1 MKTTVPSKGAAPSD
15 RLIDATSTMS
25 TSAPAVAH
33 ADPLQYPR
41 KWSGRTIIWTI
52 LLRLLVPVLLIAI
65 WWGMSQTEITGL
77 FVPAPQE
84 ALQTFWEEFI
94 VGSAFASQTVPS
106 LIRALLGLGLAIIIG
121 VGVGVALGMSTIL
134 TGLFQPLVHLGR
146 SLPSP
151 ALLGVFFF
159 LFGVGDTPK
168 ILLIAFAVVWPIL
181 LNTIDGVG
189 TVGETRAQ
197 AAQVFRIP
205 ARRVVTHILLPGAAP
220 KIFAGIRTS
229 MSYALIMMIISELQR
244 SENGL
249 GYMLVQAQ
257 RNFDFPT
264 FFAVLI
270 MLVIIGVTFNIV
282 FKFIERRVLAWHIG
296 ATD

>member
-1 MKTTVPSKGAAPSD
+1 M
-15 RLIDATSTMS
+15 
-25 TSAPAVAH
+25 
-33 ADPLQYPR
+33 
-41 KWSGRTIIWTI
+41 
-52 LLRLLVPVLLIAI
+52 LLRLAVPVLIVVAWLAVSQMEIA
-65 WWGMSQTEITGL
+65 GL

-84 ALQTFWEEFI
+84 AVLTFWDEFI
-94 VGSAFASQTVPS
+94 VGDAVAAHVVPS
-106 LIRALLGLGLAIIIG
+106 VVRALVGLGLAIVIG
-121 VGVGVALGMSTIL
+121 VGVGVALGISTTL
-134 TGLFQPLVHLGR
+134 TGLFQPLIHLGR

-159 LFGVGDTPK
+159 LFGVGDAPK
-168 ILLIAFAVVWPIL
+168 IFLIAFAVVWPIL

-189 TVGETRAQ
+189 AVGETRAQ

-205 ARRVVTHILLPGAAP
+205 AHRVLTGIVLPGASP

-270 MLVIIGVTFNIV
+270 MLVITGVVFNAV
-282 FKFIERRVLAWHIG
+282 FKTIERRVLAWHRG
-296 ATD
+296 VTAQND